1 MRKFWVVLAM
11 CVGFVAGVVA
21 AADRI
26 EIVSEL
32 ELGRYWQPAPDQPR
46 IVAGYPDA
54 AIDRSQD
61 VCVSIG
67 YLIGTDGRT
76 SRFTQLSAWSS
87 AADEERLTDKKIEP
101 FVQISA
107 AVVSRQQYVRA
118 GDSTPQPVF
127 TSATFGFD
135 GSKTQGSEAIRQR
148 CAIANLQA
156 FVDEA
161 RRWDPASSMRRSNF
175 ERFSAPSFNCSA
187 QSSFCALSRESR

>member
-1 MRKFWVVLAM
+1 MRMFRVVLPM
-11 CVGFVAGVVA
+11 CAGFVAGVVA

-26 EIVSEL
+26 EIVSES
-32 ELGRYWQPAPDQPR
+32 ELGRYWQPAPGQPR

-54 AIDRSQD
+54 AVDRSQD

-76 SRFTQLSAWSS
+76 SRFTELSSWTS
-87 AADEERLTDKKIEP
+87 AADEARLSDKKIAP

-107 AVVSRQQYVRA
+107 AVVSRRQYVRT

-127 TSATFGFD
+127 TSATFAFD
-135 GSKTQGSEAIRQR
+135 GSKTQGNEAIRQH
-148 CAIANLQA
+148 CAIPNLQA
-156 FVDEA
+156 VIDEA
-161 RRWDPASSMRRSNF
+161 RRRDPGSSMRRSNF